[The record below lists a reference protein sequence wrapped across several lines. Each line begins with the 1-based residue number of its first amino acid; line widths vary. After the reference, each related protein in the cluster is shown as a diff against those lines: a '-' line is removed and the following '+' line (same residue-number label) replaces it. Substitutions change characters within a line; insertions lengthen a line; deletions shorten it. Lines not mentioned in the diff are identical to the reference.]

1 MAVSVDI
8 ISNRNSRPAVL
19 LREAWREGTRI
30 RRRTLANVSKAPPE
44 PVAGVRAL
52 VKGGVVVSGIDQVL
66 NTCRSLPHGHV
77 AATLGMA
84 GELGLGEVRGNE
96 MLSTLGWLRERQ
108 PWIERS
114 LANRRLGEG
123 SLLLHDVI
131 SSFFEGQACPLAV
144 EVFAGN
150 TADPLLFRRHVAH
163 HGQRHPLSRALLILN
178 GVSRADDIELVPFRD
193 APRFLATT
201 QRQER
206 RA

>member
-1 MAVSVDI
+1 MAVSVDTI
-8 ISNRNSRPAVL
+8 PNRNSPPTVL

-30 RRRTLANVSKAPPE
+30 RCRTLANVSKAPPE